1 VSDEYAV
8 GVAVTGLWRAP
19 DAPRPIDAP
28 LLADPPRLAEWLA
41 GQGPARRR
49 ELWGRLD
56 SQLLLGEP
64 VIVHEVAGGWARV
77 SAPCQPSSR
86 DAAGYPGFV
95 RWSHLAAS
103 PSASGADRVVVAAP
117 VTAVRD
123 GPAGRVL
130 LPEVSFATVLP
141 VTGRA
146 AGSVQVRL
154 PGGTPGWLPDADVA
168 PYRPAAGLPAAEA
181 LVATGRRFL
190 GLTYLAG
197 GMHGL
202 SFDCSGLVHAL
213 YRRFGTTVPR
223 DARDQAALGAEVAL
237 DGADFGD
244 LMFFTNPD
252 TGDLYHV
259 GICVGMPRMLQVS
272 QTDWACIDTPLTA
285 RRRAHL
291 SHVRRFHSPVSGPP
305 GPHQD
310 AD

>member
-1 VSDEYAV
+1 MSEEYAV
-8 GVAVTGLWRAP
+8 SVAVTGLWRAP
-19 DAPRPIDAP
+19 DAPRPIDAA

-41 GQGPARRR
+41 GQGPDRRR

-64 VIVHEVAGGWARV
+64 VVVHDVADGWARV

-86 DAAGYPGFV
+86 DAVGYPGFV
-95 RWSHLAAS
+95 PWSHLDRS
-103 PSASGADRVVVAAP
+103 PSTSGADRVVVAAP

-123 GPAGRVL
+123 APGGRVL
-130 LPEVSFATVLP
+130 LAEVSFATVLP

-146 AGSVQVRL
+146 AGSVGVRL
-154 PGGTPGWLPDADVA
+154 PDGTPGLLPAADVA
-168 PYRPAAGLPAAEA
+168 PYRPARGLPTPAA
-181 LVATGRRFL
+181 LVAAGRRFL

-197 GMHGL
+197 GTHGL
-202 SFDCSGLVHAL
+202 SLDCSGLVHAL

-223 DARDQAALGAEVAL
+223 DARDQSALGTEVAV
-237 DGADFGD
+237 GEAGFGD
-244 LMFFTNPD
+244 LMFFTNPE
-252 TGDLYHV
+252 TGDVYHV

-291 SHVRRFHSPVSGPP
+291 SHVRRLHRPNPARSG
-305 GPHQD
+305 
-310 AD
+310 